1 MSSYQQEWP
10 APAVAASEQQQQ
22 QQQRCCEAEAQPQR
36 VSEWRWPPARRLAQM
51 GLAVC
56 ALLLMLALAMPT
68 EDKGQSTHG
77 KDEQGFVRAV
87 QQ

>member
-1 MSSYQQEWP
+1 
-10 APAVAASEQQQQ
+10 
-22 QQQRCCEAEAQPQR
+22 
-36 VSEWRWPPARRLAQM
+36 M